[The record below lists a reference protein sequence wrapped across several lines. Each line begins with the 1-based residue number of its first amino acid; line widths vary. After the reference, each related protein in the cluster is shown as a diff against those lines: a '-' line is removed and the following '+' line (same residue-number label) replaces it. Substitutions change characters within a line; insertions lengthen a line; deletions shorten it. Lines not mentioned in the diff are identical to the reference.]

1 MADQLTL
8 TCVMPM
14 RNGHCV
20 LGQSIWYFL
29 RQDHPS
35 CELLVLVDGANF
47 IEGSIPADPRIRVV
61 CTESAPLAITLQLG
75 RDLAAGEYLAHWDVD
90 AWYSPHR
97 LSAQLRYLQER
108 GATAT
113 GLGGMLYYQPL
124 TGRVWRRAG
133 APGPVHPG
141 TLLYH
146 RDHPPTRCSP
156 EQDVA
161 VQQDERLAAVILRGS
176 DPGPVNPADPSWQ
189 PHPFSGLAQTLGPD
203 LASYAPLASA
213 VLPRGS
219 SPHRLRSAEVAPTT
233 VAGTF
238 MVYDGFGSMA
248 EYLAVGM
255 SRAGADVRLAPF
267 RIDAAATSAEFRKL
281 LDGSPPDPDGV
292 VLAHAW
298 WGENLARFGS
308 ARDLF
313 VKTVWET
320 SRLPGD
326 WSRRLNEARAVL
338 VPSDFVARV
347 FRESG
352 VSVPVEVVY
361 EGVDPHVYPYLQRP
375 ERPGLTTLVVGVLA
389 PRKNYRKAVA
399 AWQLAFEDDP
409 DARLILKARF
419 QVEKYVPDD
428 PRISVMDSDEA
439 TRGILHWYRRA
450 DILLALGNEGF
461 GLPVVEGMATGLP
474 VVALDAEAQA
484 DIVAASRDEGGP
496 AVLPVG
502 VAAWE
507 RVDSP
512 VYGNAGVRAIPD
524 VEDAAR
530 QLRWVGDHRAEAG
543 ELGRRASAWAHA
555 NRNVWDM
562 GPMSLKVLERY
573 ASTSRPLRR
582 TYAVWA
588 VAGREGVTGDGA
600 GAGAAADDVATWSGR
615 HYARNV
621 ARYAG
626 QSILYERPPVPDAVG
641 HPAGPAAWRS
651 PLLHVHVAWPA
662 DEDAL
667 TRQVQAAGQRG
678 MAVVITE
685 HGRGPD
691 MRAHA
696 WEQSADVLVAPD
708 RDTASTLRSL
718 WPAKRVEILPPGCP
732 RWRAAREGAG
742 ERRIAVLAPRA
753 DAALRVQLDHIT
765 RAVGA
770 RWSLLPQDWSAVA
783 DDGEWLAGW
792 LNASA
797 DVVLAVRG
805 GGATVLLESIALAS
819 GLPVVVV
826 DRAEARPDDL
836 VASVADALDD
846 PVQREE
852 LVGAA
857 RGHCAETSWARI
869 GALHQAL
876 WRTVT
881 T

>member
-14 RNGHCV
+14 RDGDCDP
-20 LGQSIWYFL
+20 GPSIWYFL

-35 CELLVLVDGANF
+35 CELLVLADGASCV
-47 IEGSIPADPRIRVV
+47 ERAIPADRRIRLVR
-61 CTESAPLAITLQLG
+61 TDSAPLAVTLERA
-75 RDLAAGEYLAHWDVD
+75 RDLAGGEYLAHWDVD

-113 GLGGMLYYQPL
+113 GLGGTLFYQPL
-124 TGRVWRRAG
+124 TGQVWRRAG
-133 APGPVHPG
+133 ACGPVHPG

-146 RDHPPTRCSP
+146 RDHPPTRCSA
-156 EQDVA
+156 EQGVA
-161 VQQDERLAAVILRGS
+161 VQQDEHLAAVILRGG

-189 PHPFSGLAQTLGPD
+189 PHPFADLAQTLGPD
-203 LASYAPLASA
+203 LESYAPVAPA
-213 VLPRGS
+213 QRS
-219 SPHRLRSAEVAPTT
+219 SSRRLRSADVAPTT

-313 VKTVWET
+313 IKTVWET

-326 WSRRLNEARAVL
+326 WPRRLNEARAVL
-338 VPSDFVARV
+338 VPSDFAARV

-352 VSVPVEVVY
+352 VGVPVEVAY
-361 EGVDPHVYPYLQRP
+361 EGVDPDVYPYLRRP

-399 AWQLAFEDDP
+399 AWQLAFGDDP

-419 QVEKYVPDD
+419 QVEKYVPED
-428 PRISVMDSDEA
+428 PRISVVDSDEA
-439 TRGILHWYRRA
+439 TRGIVHWYRRA

-484 DIVAASRDEGGP
+484 DIVTASRDERGP

-502 VAAWE
+502 VAGWE

-512 VYGNAGVRAIPD
+512 LYGNAGVRAIPD
-524 VEDAAR
+524 VQDAAR
-530 QLRWVGDHRAEAG
+530 QLRWVGDHRAEALA
-543 ELGRRASAWAHA
+543 LGRRASAWAHA

-562 GPMSLKVLERY
+562 GPASLQVLERY

-588 VAGREGVTGDGA
+588 VAGRERVTGDG
-600 GAGAAADDVATWSGR
+600 GEAAADDVATWSGR

-621 ARYAG
+621 VRHAG
-626 QSILYERPPVPDAVG
+626 QSILYERPPVPDAAR

-667 TRQVQAAGQRG
+667 TWQVQAARQRG

-691 MRAHA
+691 RRAHS

-708 RDTASTLRSL
+708 PDTASTLRSL
-718 WPAKRVEILPPGCP
+718 WPAKRVEVLPPGCP

-753 DAALRVQLDHIT
+753 DATLRTELDHIA
-765 RAVGA
+765 RAVAA
-770 RWSLLPQDWSAVA
+770 RWFLLPPDWSAVA

-797 DVVLAVRG
+797 DLVLAVRG
-805 GGATVLLESIALAS
+805 GGATVLLEGIGLAS

-826 DRAEARPDDL
+826 DRAQVRPDDL
-836 VASVADALDD
+836 LTRLQDALDD
-846 PVQREE
+846 PGRREE

-857 RGHCAETSWARI
+857 RGHCAETSWARV
-869 GALHQAL
+869 GARHQAL
-876 WRTVT
+876 WRTVAT
-881 T
+881 